1 MSLQL
6 RKLLCLILTISL
18 VACASAPAYQVDKDN
33 PGGAFEALSPRLEAG
48 ERIIVVLNNK
58 ESLNMRF
65 SEATDEGL
73 VGWVHHDQGYQA
85 DDQGR
90 VTIAWEDIDR
100 LELEPS
106 NNRAAIVGK
115 ILLVAVI
122 LAGVIAI
129 ATAGGGYEFGGFN
142 FKGGGGG

>member
-1 MSLQL
+1 
-6 RKLLCLILTISL
+6 
-18 VACASAPAYQVDKDN
+18 
-33 PGGAFEALSPRLEAG
+33 
-48 ERIIVVLNNK
+48 VLNNK

-65 SEATDEGL
+65 SEATDEAL

-115 ILLVAVI
+115 ILLAAVI

-129 ATAGGGYEFGGFN
+129 ATAGGGSGFEGFN
-142 FKGGGGG
+142 FMGGGGG

>member
-18 VACASAPAYQVDKDN
+18 VACASAPAYQVDQDN

-48 ERIIVVLNNK
+48 ERIIVVLNYK
-58 ESLNMRF
+58 ESLNMRY

-73 VGWVHHDQGYQA
+73 VGWVHHDRGYRA

-100 LELEPS
+100 LELEPG

-129 ATAGGGYEFGGFN
+129 ASAGSGSGFEGFN
-142 FKGGGGG
+142 FTGGGGG